1 MRRIMKYFIAFI
13 LLSLMLF
20 GFVSLMGEL
29 ATVQPNVQ
37 KILTNK

>member
-1 MRRIMKYFIAFI
+1 MKYFTAFI

-29 ATVQPNVQ
+29 ATVQPNVH